1 MVRFELTKITRT
13 GWPSVAALPRDHN
26 SLSRARGGHGGPPI
40 QVVSGPRSL
49 RLLMMQR
56 RRFYAPPDSISRE
69 VALLSRE
76 ESHHLTR
83 VLRLKPGDEVFVFDG
98 CGREYRCE
106 FLKVE
111 QARAKLLVVDQ
122 LADVVESPH
131 SVRLGQALAKGEKFD
146 FIVQKATELGVSSI
160 VPLIT
165 DHADVKLAE
174 VRSEKKLERW
184 RRISLEALKQCGRR
198 TLVDIEPPIA
208 VGKFLERPARDI
220 DGPTASSVIVFSE
233 KGGLLIAD
241 ALRGMTSGSRL
252 TALIGPEGG
261 WSEDEFSLFAA
272 TGVRAVT
279 LGPRTLRT
287 ETAAIAAITLIQ
299 HTLGD
304 LSAALRQ

>member
-1 MVRFELTKITRT
+1 
-13 GWPSVAALPRDHN
+13 
-26 SLSRARGGHGGPPI
+26 
-40 QVVSGPRSL
+40 
-49 RLLMMQR
+49 MMQR